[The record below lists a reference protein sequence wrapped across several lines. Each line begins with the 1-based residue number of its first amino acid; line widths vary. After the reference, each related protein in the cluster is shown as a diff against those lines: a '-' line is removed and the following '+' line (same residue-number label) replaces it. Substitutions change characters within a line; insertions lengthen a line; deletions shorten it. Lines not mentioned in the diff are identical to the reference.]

1 MINATNSVRDKFFL
15 WLSKKVSSA
24 QLSEYAISCVDIEKF
39 CLQEKILDK
48 PLFEVTNFNIIGGLI
63 DIIRSN
69 NMYKKFRSGYGHN
82 FSKVSTALKYYCDFL
97 KINFGTPPAKIE
109 TPAEKIDSTKKAFKE
124 WLKVTYM
131 SDTAALRYLNLA
143 DTINK
148 MLKDRNIIATDLFLI
163 TDLEKLREIK
173 TQLFSKVSFTSLN
186 LLTTFDYLIKFFR
199 YTSTAEK
206 VSASLVKSEVDTD
219 KINKSAEILYNRSN
233 TISLQ
238 QNSAAKKISVPPAKS
253 EVSLSEADKY
263 AEILSKYFGED
274 GYKLGKII
282 PRNKFKNYFFDEYGE
297 NPADSAEQIEEIL
310 KKIGA
315 QRDNRIFPKQNENQN
330 KLLEVIVNDIV
341 SAFNSGASAV
351 FVEAVYEKYKKPL
364 AEELKIY
371 NAESCAPLI
380 LQNANR
386 KFFRYYAQYFT
397 PRIRKA
403 DPISDIINYM
413 KDFHQPLAYKEIF
426 KSLWYIPRNKI
437 ESLIKSQISAIVCVA
452 SEMFFYASNLPL
464 DETELQK
471 VSSLLQSE
479 IDFHGYITDIKM
491 MELIKSKFPNI
502 AMNLDGFNAYAVR
515 KCLSYLL
522 AEKFSFNGSVISA
535 LGSQLNLGDVFAD
548 FSREHEILTLEEL
561 KDFSK
566 ELDTTIYWTSVLNE
580 MVRVSQ
586 NKFVR
591 KDLIRFDV
599 PTTDNAL
606 AELCPQN
613 YSPLKEITLFLNLP
627 NINYA
632 WNIYLLESYLYSF
645 SRKFR
650 LVHNSFSESGVYGAM
665 VRVDAPISDYDSLIT
680 DALSYS
686 DSLTESKALQFIV
699 DQGFQQRKAY
709 KNIGDVIRNAKIL
722 RDNRRKF

>member
-1 MINATNSVRDKFFL
+1 MINATNSVKDKFFL

-48 PLFEVTNFNIIGGLI
+48 PLFEVTDFNIIGGLI

-82 FSKVSTALKYYCDFL
+82 FSKVSTALKYYRDFL

-148 MLKDRNIIATDLFLI
+148 MLKDRKIIATDLFLI

-206 VSASLVKSEVDTD
+206 VSASLVKSEVGTD

-253 EVSLSEADKY
+253 EVGTDKINKSAEILHNRSNAISPQQNSNAEKISAPPVKAEVSTDKINKSAEILHNRSNAISLQQNSNAEKISVPPVKSEISLSEADKY

-282 PRNKFKNYFFDEYGE
+282 PRKKFKNYFFDEYGE

-341 SAFNSGASAV
+341 AAFNSGASAV

-371 NAESCAPLI
+371 NAESCAPAI
-380 LQNANR
+380 FYSKNQKSRSNQ
-386 KFFRYYAQYFT
+386 RYYQ
-397 PRIRKA
+397 
-403 DPISDIINYM
+403 
-413 KDFHQPLAYKEIF
+413 L
-426 KSLWYIPRNKI
+426 
-437 ESLIKSQISAIVCVA
+437 
-452 SEMFFYASNLPL
+452 YAGF
-464 DETELQK
+464 
-471 VSSLLQSE
+471 SS
-479 IDFHGYITDIKM
+479 T
-491 MELIKSKFPNI
+491 
-502 AMNLDGFNAYAVR
+502 
-515 KCLSYLL
+515 
-522 AEKFSFNGSVISA
+522 
-535 LGSQLNLGDVFAD
+535 
-548 FSREHEILTLEEL
+548 
-561 KDFSK
+561 
-566 ELDTTIYWTSVLNE
+566 
-580 MVRVSQ
+580 
-586 NKFVR
+586 FV
-591 KDLIRFDV
+591 V
-599 PTTDNAL
+599 
-606 AELCPQN
+606 
-613 YSPLKEITLFLNLP
+613 
-627 NINYA
+627 
-632 WNIYLLESYLYSF
+632 
-645 SRKFR
+645 
-650 LVHNSFSESGVYGAM
+650 
-665 VRVDAPISDYDSLIT
+665 
-680 DALSYS
+680 
-686 DSLTESKALQFIV
+686 
-699 DQGFQQRKAY
+699 
-709 KNIGDVIRNAKIL
+709 
-722 RDNRRKF
+722 